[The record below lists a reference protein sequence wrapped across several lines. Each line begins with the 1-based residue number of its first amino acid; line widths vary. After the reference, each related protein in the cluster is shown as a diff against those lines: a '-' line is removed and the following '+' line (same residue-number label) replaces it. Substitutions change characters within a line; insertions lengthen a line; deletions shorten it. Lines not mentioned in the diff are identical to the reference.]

1 MEYTALYRKLRPKV
15 FSEVCGQ
22 EHITKTLKNQLISH
36 RVSHA
41 YLFCG
46 TRGTGKTSTAK
57 IFARAINCQNPKDG
71 EPCGECAMCL
81 AAAEDRSFNIF
92 EIDAASNNGVDN
104 IRELRDE
111 VNYPPAV
118 GEYKV
123 YIIDEVHMLSLAAF
137 NALLKTLE
145 EPPAHVVFILATTD
159 PQKVPVTILS
169 RCQRFDFK
177 RIGAETISKTLS
189 GYMKTEGIKITDEA
203 VGAISGVCDGAMR
216 DALSILDR
224 CISFYYGEEITKDKV
239 LEVIGSA
246 DKALFFDFTDALSRF
261 DTFKA
266 LSLINRIFEDGKD
279 LNRFTAEL
287 IVHLRNVLL
296 AKQPGGFKTAPDYS
310 EENTERLIKQA
321 AGMET
326 ERLIDLISSFSEL
339 LNRMKYSDNIRI
351 TLEVFTV
358 KITSPLSDDDSSLVS
373 RIESL
378 ERLAAENITF
388 GFAENISQNTIN
400 NINNREKV
408 QETAPVAAKPVK
420 EKALPEDIKAAIDNF
435 SALKKGFKSSPES
448 VFIEKTEAGYLKGE
462 KLCLVCPSPALYDF
476 WAERLDIVKEAMLEV
491 FGKEFEAEPI
501 LKEDYDAR
509 CIALFGQKDVKKDPK
524 GISELDTGE
533 LKKKIHF
540 DNIEIY
546 E

>member
-57 IFARAINCQNPKDG
+57 IFAKAINCRNPKDG
-71 EPCGECAMCL
+71 EPCCQCEMCL
-81 AAAEDRSFNIF
+81 AAQEDRSFNIF

-177 RIGAETISKTLS
+177 RISAETISKTLTE
-189 GYMKTEGIKITDEA
+189 YMKNESVSITEEA
-203 VGAISGVCDGAMR
+203 VNAISAVSDGAMR
-216 DALSILDR
+216 DALSILER

-246 DKALFFDFTDALSRF
+246 DKTVFFDFTDALSRF
-261 DTFKA
+261 DTFNC
-266 LSLINRIFEDGKD
+266 LSLIDKIFEDGKD
-279 LNRFTAEL
+279 LNRFVTEL
-287 IVHLRNVLL
+287 ITHLRNVLF
-296 AKQPGGFKTAPDYS
+296 AKQPGTLKTASDYS
-310 EENTERLIKQA
+310 ESDTERLKKQA

-326 ERLIDLISSFSEL
+326 ERLIELISSFSEL
-339 LNRMKYSDNIRI
+339 LNKMKYQGNLRI
-351 TLEVFTV
+351 LLEVFAV

-378 ERLAAENITF
+378 EKLAAENIAF
-388 GFAENISQNTIN
+388 KPAEFMSQNTYKDNSN
-400 NINNREKV
+400 NKGKS
-408 QETAPVAAKPVK
+408 QENSPTAKPVK
-420 EKALPEDIKAAIDNF
+420 EKALPEDIKAAINDF
-435 SALKKGFKSSPES
+435 ASLKKGFKSPPES
-448 VFIEKTEAGYLKGE
+448 VFIAAAEPGYISGE
-462 KLCLVCPSPALYDF
+462 KIYLVCPSPAVYDF
-476 WAERLDIVKEAMLEV
+476 WQLRLDHLKAAMAEV

-509 CIALFGQKDVKKDPK
+509 CLALFGQTDVKKDPK
-524 GISELDTGE
+524 GLSEKNTGE
-533 LKKKIHF
+533 IKEKIHF
-540 DNIEIY
+540 DNIEFY
-546 E
+546 D

>member
-1 MEYTALYRKLRPKV
+1 MEYTALYRKLRPKR
-15 FSEVCGQ
+15 FSGVCGQ

-57 IFARAINCQNPKDG
+57 IFAKAINCLNPKDG
-71 EPCGECAMCL
+71 EPCCECEMCL
-81 AAAEDRSFNIF
+81 AAEQDRSFNIF

-118 GEYKV
+118 GKYKV

-177 RIGAETISKTLS
+177 RISAETISKTLTE
-189 GYMKTEGIKITDEA
+189 YMKNESVNITEEA
-203 VGAISGVCDGAMR
+203 VRAISAVCDGAMR

-246 DKALFFDFTDALSRF
+246 DKKVFFDFTDALSRF
-261 DTFKA
+261 DTVKC
-266 LSLINRIFEDGKD
+266 LSLIENIFEDGRD
-279 LNRFTAEL
+279 LNRFVTEL
-287 IVHLRNVLL
+287 IAHLRNVLF
-296 AKQPGGFKTAPDYS
+296 AKQPGTLKTASDYS
-310 EENTERLIKQA
+310 SDDTERLARQA

-326 ERLIDLISSFSEL
+326 ERLIELISSFSGL
-339 LNRMKYSDNIRI
+339 LNKMKYSDNVKIS
-351 TLEVFTV
+351 LEVFAV

-373 RIESL
+373 RIEKL
-378 ERLAAENITF
+378 ERLAAENISF
-388 GFAENISQNTIN
+388 NSADFMSQNAYN
-400 NINNREKV
+400 NKENA
-408 QETAPVAAKPVK
+408 QESPPTAEPVKVK
-420 EKALPEDIKAAIDNF
+420 EKALPEDIKAAINSF
-435 SALKKGFKSSPES
+435 SDLKKGFKSPPES
-448 VFIEKTEAGYLKGE
+448 VFIGAVKLGYLTGE
-462 KLCLVCPSPALYDF
+462 KIYIVCPSPALYDF
-476 WAERLDIVKEAMLEV
+476 WALRLEHLKAVMAEV
-491 FGKEFEAEPI
+491 FGREFEAEPI
-501 LKEDYDAR
+501 LKEDYDTR
-509 CIALFGQKDVKKDPK
+509 CLALFGQTDVNKDPK
-524 GISELDTGE
+524 GLSEKNTGE

-540 DNIEIY
+540 DNIEILD
-546 E
+546 

>member
-1 MEYTALYRKLRPKV
+1 MEYTALYRKLRPKL

-57 IFARAINCQNPKDG
+57 IFAKAINCENPKDG
-71 EPCGECAMCL
+71 EPCGKCSMCL

-118 GEYKV
+118 GKYKV

-177 RIGAETISKTLS
+177 RITAETISKTLL
-189 GYMKTEGIKITDEA
+189 GYMKSENIQITEEA
-203 VGAISGVCDGAMR
+203 VGAISGMCDGAMR

-239 LEVIGSA
+239 FEVIGSA
-246 DKALFFDFTDALSRF
+246 DKGLFFDFTDALLRF
-261 DTFKA
+261 DTFNC
-266 LSLINRIFEDGKD
+266 LSLIDRIFEEGKD
-279 LNRFTAEL
+279 LNRFVTEL

-296 AKQPGGFKTAPDYS
+296 AKQPRGFKTAPDYS
-310 EENTERLIKQA
+310 EENTERLKKQA
-321 AGMET
+321 AGAEK

-339 LNRMKYSDNIRI
+339 LNKMKYSDNVKIM
-351 TLEVFTV
+351 LEVFAV
-358 KITSPLSDDDSSLVS
+358 KITSPLSDDESSLVS

-378 ERLAAENITF
+378 ERMAAQNITF
-388 GFAENISQNTIN
+388 VSAENMSQKTYIN
-400 NINNREKV
+400 KENV
-408 QETAPVAAKPVK
+408 QESSPVEAKPVK

-435 SALKKGFKSSPES
+435 SALKKGFKFPPES
-448 VFIEKTEAGYLKGE
+448 IFIEKTEAGFLTGD
-462 KLCLVCPSPALYDF
+462 KLWLVCPSPALFDF
-476 WAERLDIVKEAMLEV
+476 WAERLDTVKAAMAEV
-491 FGKEFEAEPI
+491 FGKEFETEPI

-509 CIALFGQKDVKKDPK
+509 CVALFGQKDVKKDPK
-524 GISELDTGE
+524 GISELNTGE
-533 LKKKIHF
+533 LKEKIHF

-546 E
+546 D